1 MTMPRPAVVLLAAT
15 AVSGLAGYL
24 VTFFVA
30 AAVTPAAYATF
41 AVFWSTLFLVVGALG
56 GIQQEITRAAGVR
69 DAVDGMASLGR
80 FAVAAALAAVIVL
93 LATAPLWTLVAGGHP
108 LTVVALVAG
117 AGAYCLVAVTS
128 GALYGARA
136 WLPIATLILVDGV
149 LRLAGVLVSLALPE
163 PERALEIA
171 VVLPFPLALAI
182 VLPVVARRL
191 RGIRADVPL
200 ARLARNTLLAVLAA
214 GASAVLISGF
224 PALVSAATPGEPAAA
239 LAPLLLA
246 LMITRAPI
254 VIPAMAMQS
263 LLIVRFRD
271 AGVRLVLLAVALV
284 GVATALLAVLAAVA
298 GPALLLAGFGP
309 DYAVD
314 GALLA
319 ALVASSGLIAAVIV
333 GGAGLLAASRHS
345 VYVAG
350 WVVAVVVTVAAFLLP
365 LPAEPRIVVA
375 ALAGPGAALLVQL
388 VALAA
393 RRVEVAA

>member
-30 AAVTPAAYATF
+30 AAVTPAAYAAF

-69 DAVDGMASLGR
+69 DAADGTAPLGR
-80 FAVAAALAAVIVL
+80 FAVGAALAAIVVL

-108 LTVVALVAG
+108 LTVVALAVG

-149 LRLAGVLVSLALPE
+149 LRLAGVLVALALPE
-163 PERALEIA
+163 PGRALEVA

-200 ARLARNTLLAVLAA
+200 PRLTRNTVLAVLAA

-271 AGVRLVLLAVALV
+271 AGVRAVLLAVVLV
-284 GVATALLAVLAAVA
+284 GVVTALLAALTAVV

-314 GALLA
+314 GSLLA
-319 ALVASSGLIAAVIV
+319 ALVASSGLIAALIV

-365 LPAEPRIVVA
+365 LGAEPRIIVA
-375 ALAGPGAALLVQL
+375 ALAGPAAALLVQL
-388 VALAA
+388 VALAG
-393 RRVEVAA
+393 RRREVAA

>member
-1 MTMPRPAVVLLAAT
+1 MPRPAVVLLAAT

>member
-30 AAVTPAAYATF
+30 AAVTPAAYAAF

-56 GIQQEITRAAGVR
+56 GIQQEITRAAAVR
-69 DAVDGMASLGR
+69 DAAEGTATLGR
-80 FAVAAALAAVIVL
+80 FAVGAALAAVVVL
-93 LATAPLWTLVAGGHP
+93 LAAAPLWTLVAGGHP
-108 LTVVALVAG
+108 LTVVALTVG
-117 AGAYCLVAVTS
+117 AGAYCVVAVTS

-149 LRLAGVLVSLALPE
+149 LRLAGVLVALALPE
-163 PERALEIA
+163 PARALEIA

-182 VLPVVARRL
+182 VLPFVARRL

-200 ARLARNTLLAVLAA
+200 ARLARNTVLAVLAA

-224 PALVSAATPGEPAAA
+224 PALVSASAPGEPPAA

-263 LLIVRFRD
+263 LLIVRFRG
-271 AGVRLVLLAVALV
+271 AGARSVVVALGLVLA
-284 GVATALLAVLAAVA
+284 ATAVLAALSAAV
-298 GPALLLAGFGP
+298 GPPLLVAGFGA
-309 DYAVD
+309 DYAV
-314 GALLA
+314 GGSLVA

-345 VYVAG
+345 SYVIG
-350 WVVAVVVTVAAFLLP
+350 WVVAIVVTVAALLLP
-365 LPAEPRIVVA
+365 LDAESRVVVA
-375 ALAGPGAALLVQL
+375 ALAGPASALLVQV

-393 RRVEVAA
+393 RRVEVAS

>member
-30 AAVTPAAYATF
+30 AAVTPAAYAAF

-69 DAVDGMASLGR
+69 DAVEGTAPLGR
-80 FAVAAALAAVIVL
+80 FAVGAALAAVIVL
-93 LATAPLWTLVAGGHP
+93 LASAPLWTLVAGGHP
-108 LTVVALVAG
+108 ITVVAVAVG

-128 GALYGARA
+128 GALYGAQA
-136 WLPIATLILVDGV
+136 WVPIATLILVDGV
-149 LRLAGVLVSLALPE
+149 LRLAGVLVALALPE
-163 PERALEIA
+163 PARALEIA

-182 VLPVVARRL
+182 MLPVVARRL

-200 ARLARNTLLAVLAA
+200 ARLTRNTVLAVLAA

-224 PALVSAATPGEPAAA
+224 PALASAATPGEPAAA

-271 AGVRLVLLAVALV
+271 AGARPVLVAVALV
-284 GVATALLAVLAAVA
+284 GAVTALLALLAALI
-298 GPALLLAGFGP
+298 GPALLLAGFGS
-309 DYAVD
+309 DYVTD
-314 GALLA
+314 SSLLA

-365 LPAEPRIVVA
+365 LPAEPRIVAA
-375 ALAGPGAALLVQL
+375 ALAGPGAALLLQL

>member
-1 MTMPRPAVVLLAAT
+1 MPRPAVVLLAAT

-30 AAVTPAAYATF
+30 AAVTPAAYAAF

-69 DAVDGMASLGR
+69 DAAVGTAPLGR
-80 FAVAAALAAVIVL
+80 FAVGAAFAAVIVL

-136 WLPIATLILVDGV
+136 WLAIATLILVDGV

-163 PERALEIA
+163 PARALEIA

-191 RGIRADVPL
+191 RGIRADAPL

-224 PALVSAATPGEPAAA
+224 PALVSAATPGEPAAV

-298 GPALLLAGFGP
+298 GPALFLAGFGP

-314 GALLA
+314 GSLLA

-388 VALAA
+388 IALAA
-393 RRVEVAA
+393 RRVEVPA